1 MLTERQIGQIQGLRN
16 RGVSVSETAR
26 IVGCCR
32 AVVRKY
38 TDLAQSPRK
47 EYTRPM
53 TPKRQRRLK
62 LLKKLS
68 REKCSKGGRAWPRYG
83 SAQQLQR
90 ALQAKHQIRISRRQ
104 VHEDL
109 VELGLR
115 SYVRPECPTRRTKDV
130 ERRRKFARKEL
141 RRPRTSAL
149 VFTDESW
156 LTCNENTGRFQW
168 TSQRSKVLPRERR
181 ARWNI
186 ASVMVWAAFGHNYR
200 SELVVFPAKRDDNG
214 VKKPFRLDAK
224 SYVKR
229 CLSKVVPDLLA
240 RNMTLV
246 QDGARSHAAG
256 STIAYLKRKKVK
268 FIEGFPP
275 YSPDLNMIEPL
286 WKTLAERVGQ
296 MCPMTVEELT
306 IAAKK
311 VWNELPVELLNRHA
325 AHFPKA
331 LAKAAV

>member
-1 MLTERQIGQIQGLRN
+1 MLTERQIGQIQGLRKK
-16 RGVSVSETAR
+16 GVSVSETAG

-38 TDLAQSPRK
+38 TDLAQNPRK

-53 TPKRQRRLK
+53 TQKRQLRLK
-62 LLKKLS
+62 VLKKLS
-68 REKCSKGGRAWPRYG
+68 AEKCSKGGRTWPRYG

-90 ALQAKHQIRISRRQ
+90 ALQAKHQIQISRRQ

-141 RRPRTSAL
+141 RQPHPNR
-149 VFTDESW
+149 VFSDESW
-156 LTCNENTGRFQW
+156 LTCNENTGRTQW
-168 TSQRSKVLPRERR
+168 SSQRSKVLPRERR

-224 SYVKR
+224 SYVRR
-229 CLSKVVPDLLA
+229 CLSRLF
-240 RNMTLV
+240 RTFWR
-246 QDGARSHAAG
+246 G
-256 STIAYLKRKKVK
+256 I
-268 FIEGFPP
+268 
-275 YSPDLNMIEPL
+275 
-286 WKTLAERVGQ
+286 
-296 MCPMTVEELT
+296 
-306 IAAKK
+306 
-311 VWNELPVELLNRHA
+311 
-325 AHFPKA
+325 
-331 LAKAAV
+331 

>member
-141 RRPRTSAL
+141 RRPGLQPWCSQTKAGSPATKTL
-149 VFTDESW
+149 VGFSGPPNEARYFPESVAHDGILRVSW
-156 LTCNENTGRFQW
+156 SGRRLGTTTGANWSFF
-168 TSQRSKVLPRERR
+168 QRS
-181 ARWNI
+181 
-186 ASVMVWAAFGHNYR
+186 G
-200 SELVVFPAKRDDNG
+200 
-214 VKKPFRLDAK
+214 
-224 SYVKR
+224 
-229 CLSKVVPDLLA
+229 
-240 RNMTLV
+240 
-246 QDGARSHAAG
+246 
-256 STIAYLKRKKVK
+256 
-268 FIEGFPP
+268 
-275 YSPDLNMIEPL
+275 MI
-286 WKTLAERVGQ
+286 TG
-296 MCPMTVEELT
+296 
-306 IAAKK
+306 
-311 VWNELPVELLNRHA
+311 
-325 AHFPKA
+325 
-331 LAKAAV
+331 